1 MRRNLRPLKVI
12 GLALLNIHLFIIV
25 VATGIG
31 ILYGLWKLGCRI
43 ITALSEAW
51 HCDGSTAF
59 ALLLLILVGI
69 YLIGCLCYWI
79 YTEADKQL
87 GEIEKNRWRNAIDN
101 GYKFILY
108 KQKEHGIDQEDITRE
123 VVDEWYMYR
132 NEYYSS
138 DYLYSY
144 KRSLDGYGNRYD
156 ITYDHKNKTVLLK

>member
-31 ILYGLWKLGCRI
+31 ILYGLWKLGCLI

-51 HCDGSTAF
+51 HCDGQTAF

-87 GEIEKNRWRNAIDN
+87 REIEKSRWRNAIDN

-123 VVDEWYMYR
+123 VMDEWYMYR
-132 NEYYSS
+132 NEYCHS

-144 KRSLDGYGNRYD
+144 ERSLYENRYD
-156 ITYDHKNKTVLLK
+156 ITYDHKNKIVLLK

>member
-31 ILYGLWKLGCRI
+31 ILYGLWKLGCLI

-144 KRSLDGYGNRYD
+144 ERSLYGNRCYD